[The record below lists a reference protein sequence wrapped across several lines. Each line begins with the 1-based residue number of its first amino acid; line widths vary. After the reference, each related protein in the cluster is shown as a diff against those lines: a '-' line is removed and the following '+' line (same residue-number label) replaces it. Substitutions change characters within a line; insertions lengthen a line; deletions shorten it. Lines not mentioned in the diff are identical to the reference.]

1 MVLPADARSDAVSET
16 PPTKMRSFVDQDRWV
31 LAIGDVDG
39 IVDLTEAELEAE
51 VVGRLP
57 HAVLVRTT
65 HRRASEL
72 RRHPNAIIRV
82 FDSEQAGQR
91 ALGLFRP

>member
-1 MVLPADARSDAVSET
+1 
-16 PPTKMRSFVDQDRWV
+16 MRNLTDQERWV
-31 LAIGDVDG
+31 LAIGDIVDE

-51 VVGRLP
+51 VVDRVP

-65 HRRASEL
+65 YRRATEL
-72 RRHPNAIIRV
+72 RRIPNAIIQV
-82 FDSEQAGQR
+82 YDSEDAGQH